1 MSNIAISTAV
11 QKAITNYANAGMS
24 YRGKTKLA
32 VDALVADGIKP
43 EHMEAPA
50 KGCDRTFYDSLLAAM
65 QAGMGKDANAV
76 LNADIS
82 SLSEDKKAERRYHMQ
97 QRSSLLK
104 DLRKALSRRLASKD
118 KGARHPMT
126 VQERILKRFDEIRE
140 ICQKAEDPSFEVT
153 KVLAGL
159 IQLEKLLK

>member
-1 MSNIAISTAV
+1 MSNVAISTAV
-11 QKAITNYANAGMS
+11 QKAITNYATAGMA

-32 VDALVADGIKP
+32 VDALVADGIAP
-43 EHMEAPA
+43 EQMEAPA
-50 KGCDRTFYDSLLAAM
+50 KGCDRTFYDSLLAAI

-76 LNADIS
+76 LNADVA
-82 SLSEDKKAERRYHMQ
+82 SLTEDKKAERRYHMQ

-104 DLRKALSRRLASKD
+104 DLRKALTRRLASKD
-118 KGARHPMT
+118 KGARHAWT
-126 VQERILKRFDEIRE
+126 AQERILKRFEEIRD
-140 ICQKAEDPSFEVT
+140 ICQKAEDPTFEVT